1 MSTNAWLSNLTFD
14 LKPFIIIIIFL
25 INWVTPTMPV
35 QYYWTTM
42 VRTTNVQKMF
52 WKTIMT

>member
-25 INWVTPTMPV
+25 TNWVTPTMTV